1 MESRVMEAKARHDRG
16 FNCCQAVACT
26 YCDLF
31 GMDEETA
38 FKACEAFGAGMG
50 GMEGTCGSV
59 SGAVFLAGLK
69 NSCGD
74 LEKPVSKG
82 KTYQFSRAI
91 TAKFREKNG
100 SLVCRDLKG
109 IETGTPLRS
118 CEGCILD
125 AAALV
130 EELLLN
136 QENK

>member
-50 GMEGTCGSV
+50 GMEGTCGAV

-91 TAKFREKNG
+91 TAKCREKNG

-130 EELLLN
+130 EELLLD

>member
-1 MESRVMEAKARHDRG
+1 MESRTMEAKARHDRG

-50 GMEGTCGSV
+50 GMEGTCGAV

-74 LEKPVSKG
+74 LEAPMSKG
-82 KTYQFSRAI
+82 KTYQISKKIVEGFQ
-91 TAKFREKNG
+91 KKNG
-100 SLVCRDLKG
+100 ATVCKDLKG
-109 IETGTPLRS
+109 VETGHPLRS
-118 CEGCILD
+118 CDGCIED
-125 AAALV
+125 AAELV
-130 EELLLN
+130 EQILFSE
-136 QENK
+136 E

>member
-1 MESRVMEAKARHDRG
+1 MDTRVMQTKERHDHG

-50 GMEGTCGSV
+50 GMEGTCGAV
-59 SGAVFLAGLK
+59 AGAVFLAGLK
-69 NSCGD
+69 SSCGD
-74 LEKPVSKG
+74 LEKPISKG
-82 KTYQFSRAI
+82 QTYQLSKEI
-91 TAKFREKNG
+91 TARFKEKNR
-100 SLVCRDLKG
+100 SLVCRELKG
-109 IETGTPLRS
+109 IETGEPLRS

-130 EELLLN
+130 EELLLG
-136 QENK
+136 EK